1 MYVYFRKKGRHG
13 KGVCSCGGMG
23 KQGEGKGKGG
33 EEAQEGQGGYRFW
46 VRVTVGTGTLAA

>member
-23 KQGEGKGKGG
+23 KQGEGKGEGG